1 MAQSMHTDAAIEPKK
16 SIPAF
21 EKLLVATDF
30 SRSSI
35 AALSYAENLVK
46 LYGREL
52 LVTHVVSAG
61 NALPPEPLAVFAAP
75 EIGQAMAEDL
85 EQLTNQLQR
94 RGIHARAI
102 LSEGLVADAVEALVQ
117 REKPSLLVIGTHGA
131 HGLERLILGSTA
143 EAVLHEVS
151 CPVLTVGPGCANIT
165 PRNLALQAIVCATV
179 LQHPPSEAA
188 LLYVASLARAL
199 HSHVQLVHAIDEISD
214 LPANS
219 LDKEVQSQ
227 LDLLTKALKG
237 SDSKVSVHRVYG
249 EPVEAIV
256 RRVVATR
263 ADLIVL
269 GAERGR
275 KLAAFMPAGVAYG
288 LIRSAPCPVIT
299 LRREGMYHRG

>member
-1 MAQSMHTDAAIEPKK
+1 MHAGVTIESKK
-16 SIPAF
+16 VIPAF

-35 AALSYAENLVK
+35 AALSYAENLVQ

-52 LVTHVVSAG
+52 LLSHVVSSG
-61 NALPPEPLAVFAAP
+61 NASHPEPLAVFAAP

-85 EQLTNQLQR
+85 EQLTYQLRR
-94 RGIHARAI
+94 RGIQARAV
-102 LSEGLVADAVEALVQ
+102 LSEGAVADALEALVQ
-117 REKPSLLVIGTHGA
+117 QEKPSLLVTGTHGA

-143 EAVLHEVS
+143 EAILRKVS
-151 CPVLTVGPGCANIT
+151 CPVLTVGPSCANIT
-165 PRNLALQAIVCATV
+165 RKNLALQTIVYATV
-179 LQHPPSEAA
+179 LQHPSEAA
-188 LLYVASLARAL
+188 LLYAAALAREMHA
-199 HSHVQLVHAIDEISD
+199 HVQLVHAIDEINDS
-214 LPANS
+214 PEHS

-227 LDLLTKALKG
+227 SDMLAEALKG

-249 EPVEAIV
+249 EPVEAII
-256 RRVVATR
+256 RRVIATQ
-263 ADLIVL
+263 ADLVVL

-299 LRREGMYHRG
+299 LKREELYHRG

>member
-1 MAQSMHTDAAIEPKK
+1 MAQCMQEGVTVEPRKV
-16 SIPAF
+16 IPAF

-35 AALSYAENLVK
+35 SALSYAENLVH

-52 LVTHVVSAG
+52 LLAHVVISG
-61 NALPPEPLAVFAAP
+61 IHPEPLAVYAAP

-85 EQLTNQLQR
+85 EQLTKQMR
-94 RGIHARAI
+94 GRGIQARAI
-102 LSEGLVADAVEALVQ
+102 LSEGPVAEALEALVQ
-117 REKPSLLVIGTHGA
+117 QEKPSLLVTGTHGA

-143 EAVLHEVS
+143 EAILGKVS
-151 CPVLTVGPGCANIT
+151 CPVLTVGPNCAKISAKQ
-165 PRNLALQAIVCATV
+165 LALHTIVYATV
-179 LQHPPSEAA
+179 LQHPSEAA
-188 LLYVASLARAL
+188 LLYAASLAREMHA
-199 HSHVQLVHAIDEISD
+199 HVLLVHAIDEIND
-214 LPANS
+214 LSANS

-227 LDLLTKALKG
+227 LDTLSEALNG
-237 SDSKVSVHRVYG
+237 SDSKASLQRVYG
-249 EPVEAIV
+249 EPVEGII
-256 RRVVATR
+256 RRVIATH

-299 LRREGMYHRG
+299 LNREGLYHRG

>member
-1 MAQSMHTDAAIEPKK
+1 MAQSMRACVTIESNK

-35 AALSYAENLVK
+35 AALSYAENLVNLSGK
-46 LYGREL
+46 EL
-52 LVTHVVSAG
+52 LLTHGVSAG
-61 NALPPEPLAVFAAP
+61 NASPPEPLAVFAAP

-85 EQLTNQLQR
+85 EQLTNQLRR

-102 LSEGLVADAVEALVQ
+102 LSEGQVADALEALVQ
-117 REKPSLLVIGTHGA
+117 KEKPSLLVTGTHGA

-143 EAVLHEVS
+143 EAILRKVS
-151 CPVLTVGPGCANIT
+151 CPVLTVGPSCANIT
-165 PRNLALQAIVCATV
+165 SKNLALQTIVYATV
-179 LQHPPSEAA
+179 LQHPSEAA
-188 LLYVASLARAL
+188 LLYAASLARAL
-199 HSHVQLVHAIDEISD
+199 HAHVQLVHAIDEIND
-214 LPANS
+214 LQGTL

-227 LDLLTKALKG
+227 SDLLAEALKG

-249 EPVEAIV
+249 EPVEAIL
-256 RRVVATR
+256 RRVIATQ

-275 KLAAFMPAGVAYG
+275 KLAALMPAGVAYG
-288 LIRSAPCPVIT
+288 LIRLAPCPVIT
-299 LRREGMYHRG
+299 FKREGLYHRG

>member
-1 MAQSMHTDAAIEPKK
+1 MAQSTHTGATIEPKK
-16 SIPAF
+16 VIPAF

-46 LYGREL
+46 LYGTEL
-52 LVTHVVSAG
+52 LLTHVVSTG
-61 NALPPEPLAVFAAP
+61 NASPPEPLAVFAAP

-85 EQLTNQLQR
+85 EQLTNQLRR
-94 RGIHARAI
+94 RGIQARAI
-102 LSEGLVADAVEALVQ
+102 LAEGPVADALETLVQ
-117 REKPSLLVIGTHGA
+117 DEKPSLLVIGTHGA

-143 EAVLHEVS
+143 EAILRKVS
-151 CPVLTVGPGCANIT
+151 CPVLTVGPNCANIT
-165 PRNLALQAIVCATV
+165 PKNLALQTIVYATV
-179 LQHPPSEAA
+179 LQHPSEAA
-188 LLYVASLARAL
+188 LLYAASLARAL
-199 HSHVQLVHAIDEISD
+199 HAHVQLVHAIDEIND
-214 LPANS
+214 LPGKS
-219 LDKEVQSQ
+219 FDKEVQSQ
-227 LDLLTKALKG
+227 SDLLTEALKG

-249 EPVEAIV
+249 EPVEAII
-256 RRVVATR
+256 RRVIATQ

-299 LRREGMYHRG
+299 FKREELYHRG

>member
-1 MAQSMHTDAAIEPKK
+1 MAQSMHIDTTIEPKK
-16 SIPAF
+16 VIPAF

-46 LYGREL
+46 LYGTEL
-52 LVTHVVSAG
+52 LLTHVVSSG
-61 NALPPEPLAVFAAP
+61 NASQPEPLAVFAAP

-85 EQLTNQLQR
+85 EQLTNQLRR
-94 RGIHARAI
+94 RGIQARAI
-102 LSEGLVADAVEALVQ
+102 LSEGPVADALEALVQ

-143 EAVLHEVS
+143 EAILRKVS
-151 CPVLTVGPGCANIT
+151 CPVLTVGPSCADVT
-165 PRNLALQAIVCATV
+165 PRNLALQTIVYATV
-179 LQHPPSEAA
+179 LQHPSEAA
-188 LLYVASLARAL
+188 LLYAASLARAL
-199 HSHVQLVHAIDEISD
+199 HAHVQLVYAIDEITD

-219 LDKEVQSQ
+219 PDKEVESQS
-227 LDLLTKALKG
+227 DLLAEALKG
-237 SDSKVSVHRVYG
+237 SHSKVSVHRVYG

-256 RRVVATR
+256 RRVIATR

-299 LRREGMYHRG
+299 LKGEGMYHRG

>member
-1 MAQSMHTDAAIEPKK
+1 MAQSMHASVIVELKQA
-16 SIPAF
+16 IPAF

-35 AALSYAENLVK
+35 AALSYAENLTQ

-52 LVTHVVSAG
+52 LLTHVVSSG
-61 NALPPEPLAVFAAP
+61 NASPPEPLAVFAAP

-85 EQLTNQLQR
+85 EQLANQIRR
-94 RGIHARAI
+94 RGVQARAI
-102 LSEGLVADAVEALVQ
+102 LTEGPVADALQALVEK
-117 REKPSLLVIGTHGA
+117 EKPTLLVTGTHGA

-143 EAVLHEVS
+143 EGILRTVS
-151 CPVLTVGPGCANIT
+151 CPVLTVGPACANIT
-165 PRNLALQAIVCATV
+165 PKNLALQTIVYATV
-179 LQHPPSEAA
+179 MQHPSDAA
-188 LLYVASLARAL
+188 LLYAASLARAM
-199 HSHVQLVHAIDEISD
+199 HAHVQLVHAIDEITD
-214 LPANS
+214 MPENS
-219 LDKEVQSQ
+219 LNKEVQSQ
-227 LDLLTKALKG
+227 SDLLAEALKG

-249 EPVEAIV
+249 EPVEAIL
-256 RRVVATR
+256 RRVIATQ

-299 LRREGMYHRG
+299 LKREGLYHRG

>member
-1 MAQSMHTDAAIEPKK
+1 MTQPMQACVTVEAGRL
-16 SIPAF
+16 IPAF

-52 LVTHVVSAG
+52 LLAHVVGSG
-61 NALPPEPLAVFAAP
+61 NGSSPEPQAVFVAP

-85 EQLTNQLQR
+85 EQLAIQLRR
-94 RGIHARAI
+94 RGIQARAI
-102 LSEGLVADAVEALVQ
+102 VAEGSVADALEALVQ
-117 REKPSLLVIGTHGA
+117 QEKPSLLVTGTHGA

-143 EAVLHEVS
+143 EAILRRVS
-151 CPVLTVGPGCANIT
+151 CPVLTLGPACANAT
-165 PRNLALQAIVCATV
+165 GKQLALRTIVYATV
-179 LQHPPSEAA
+179 LQHPSEAA
-188 LLYVASLARAL
+188 LLYAASLARAM
-199 HSHVQLVHAIDEISD
+199 HANIQLVHAIDELTD
-214 LPANS
+214 LSGNS
-219 LDKEVQSQ
+219 LDKEGQSQ
-227 LDLLTKALKG
+227 LDLLTAALKG
-237 SDSKVSVHRVYG
+237 SDCKVSVHRVYG
-249 EPVEAIV
+249 EPIEGIIRGVI
-256 RRVVATR
+256 ATQ

-299 LRREGMYHRG
+299 LKREGLYHRG